1 MFMTVNFREI
11 FWWRKKQVVEKQLVY
26 KNKLKINCFVILK
39 KIQWISQTDLS
50 KFWEAEIQSCFTVP
64 EEFYYLSK
72 VDKLENL
79 IVYFKKISGGET
91 EYKDSTFKD

>member
-1 MFMTVNFREI
+1 M
-11 FWWRKKQVVEKQLVY
+11 
-26 KNKLKINCFVILK
+26 
-39 KIQWISQTDLS
+39 
-50 KFWEAEIQSCFTVP
+50 FWEAEIQSCFTVP